1 MAILSVTVQD
11 KTSTSPQ
18 KTTPPRRRTRSVA
31 AGYQANSSCSNL
43 PRASQHRPLPA
54 PLSDMLP
61 GMHGEFAEKTT
72 LALDCFPL
80 SHSPQ
85 TPSSSRRRIELDYFP
100 LSPMPETPCCSQAPS
115 PVAPQTPVTRTVY
128 ASAKALPGVIQM
140 HKLPLREF
148 QESDLEPLFLG
159 SNSSTPMPT
168 FRRRSSSLASLS
180 GSAEAMTRPSSLSR
194 PGTSHTERPFSRRE
208 ASERKQEAV
217 DWFRSSQAINQ
228 ETAWQQGSQ
237 DLLATGRDRR
247 AARKVEKVEDVEIE
261 SVNEDDVAPAPPP
274 IEETPPP
281 RRRSCL
287 DPMVLWGAK
296 PKPKEEPRK
305 PVVVARARAH
315 SVSGEGVSVGQGDSL
330 LSRLRRRTI
339 E

>member
-1 MAILSVTVQD
+1 
-11 KTSTSPQ
+11 
-18 KTTPPRRRTRSVA
+18 
-31 AGYQANSSCSNL
+31 
-43 PRASQHRPLPA
+43 
-54 PLSDMLP
+54 MLP
-61 GMHGEFAEKTT
+61 GMHGEFAENSTT
-72 LALDCFPL
+72 ATDAK
-80 SHSPQ
+80 
-85 TPSSSRRRIELDYFP
+85 TPSSHRRRFALDYFP
-100 LSPMPETPCCSQAPS
+100 LSPMPETPSSSQQTPS
-115 PVAPQTPVTRTVY
+115 PAAPQTPVTRTVH

-148 QESDLEPLFLG
+148 QESDSEPLFPG
-159 SNSSTPMPT
+159 SSSSTPMPT

-180 GSAEAMTRPSSLSR
+180 GSAEATTRPSSSSR
-194 PGTSHTERPFSRRE
+194 PDMSHTERPFSRRE
-208 ASERKQEAV
+208 ALERKQEAV
-217 DWFRSSQAINQ
+217 DWFRSSHAINQ
-228 ETAWQQGSQ
+228 EMQ
-237 DLLATGRDRR
+237 DLLAPGRDRC
-247 AARKVEKVEDVEIE
+247 AARKVEKVQDVEIE
-261 SVNEDDVAPAPPP
+261 SVNGDDVAAAPAPP
-274 IEETPPP
+274 IEENPAP